1 MTLPTLYKRTA
12 TKAIQEWTIHTEDGK
27 YWSVSGQQGG
37 QHVTHSPSICKPKNV
52 GKKNETSAEQQ
63 AELEARAKWT
73 KKKDEGYSESLDNVD
88 LCRAAR
94 VEPMLAKNYKDYV
107 EGLKFPLYSQPKLD
121 GLRCIITKEQAMS
134 RKWKPFVT
142 VGHIQELL
150 TPLFEKYP
158 NIVAFDGEMY
168 SHELKD
174 NFEEIV
180 SIVKQPKA
188 TDEDLARA
196 RELVQYHIYDYV
208 DKDASLPFTERTA
221 NLSNYLTQIDK
232 KSIVCVST
240 TVAWDQVQLDAL
252 WEKCL
257 ADGYEGQMIRVPG
270 SVYEHKRT
278 NNLLKRKEFMD
289 AEFEIIGYKEG
300 KGSREGCICLRCKID
315 DTKEF
320 DSVPKG
326 NVEYLK
332 RLWENR
338 EKLIGLTATVKFQGY
353 SQDGVPRFNNTI
365 KFRKDM
371 EEVVF

>member
-1 MTLPTLYKRTA
+1 M
-12 TKAIQEWTIHTEDGK
+12 
-27 YWSVSGQQGG
+27 GG
-37 QHVTHSPSICKPKNV
+37 QFVTHTPSICKPKNV
-52 GKKNETSAEQQ
+52 GRKNETSAIAQ
-63 AELEARAKWT
+63 AELEAKAKWT
-73 KKKDEGYSESLDNVD
+73 KKKDEGYSETLEDVD
-88 LCRAAR
+88 ACRVSR

-107 EGLKFPLYSQPKLD
+107 EDLKFPLFSQPKLD
-121 GLRCIITKEQAMS
+121 GLRCIITRTDAMS

-150 TPLFEKYP
+150 APLFEKYP

-188 TDEDLARA
+188 TEEDLAKA
-196 RELVQYHIYDYV
+196 KEFVQYHIYDYV
-208 DKDASLPFTERTA
+208 DTDAGLPFAGRTF
-221 NLSNYLTQIDK
+221 NLKDYLAQIK
-232 KSIVCVST
+232 NKSIVRVRTGAASN
-240 TVAWDQVQLDAL
+240 QGQLDGL
-252 WEKCL
+252 WEEYL
-257 ADGYEGQMIRVPG
+257 ADGYEGQMVRVPA
-270 SVYEHKRT
+270 SPYVHNRT

-289 AEFEIIGYKEG
+289 EEFEIIGYKES

-332 RLWENR
+332 MLWENR
-338 EKLIGLTATVKFQGY
+338 DVLVGMMATVKFQGY
-353 SQDGVPRFNNTI
+353 SQDGIPRFNNTI
-365 KFRKDM
+365 RLRNSEGD
-371 EEVVF
+371 EVVF